1 VRRKSGARIASYA
14 AIGVATVL
22 VAGTGAGVAPGQTV
36 STIAIVDVGR
46 GAPTDV
52 FIGQVSISNGDT
64 LGANGSSQV
73 GTWRLTCRYL
83 GGEGRGR
90 HNSHFCTFV
99 HTFPNAGSITASGK
113 VGYDSMAIRWL
124 RITKATGFYKG
135 SSGTVR
141 LTNFA
146 QCSTPFTFYLH
157 R

>member
-1 VRRKSGARIASYA
+1 MRRTGGARIVGYA
-14 AIGVATVL
+14 AIGITTVI
-22 VAGTGAGVAPGQTV
+22 VAGMGAGAAPGQTV
-36 STIAIVDVGR
+36 STMSIVDIGR
-46 GAPTDV
+46 GAPGDV
-52 FIGQVSISNGDT
+52 FVGQVSLADGAV

-73 GTWRLTCRYL
+73 GTWRATCRYL
-83 GGEGRGR
+83 GGGGRGR

-113 VGYDSMAIRWL
+113 VGYDSMTTRWL
-124 RITKATGFYKG
+124 EITKATGFYKG
-135 SSGTVR
+135 TSGTVR